1 MENVTATP
9 SDQLL
14 TPQNCAI
21 TLIDHQPEMVLG
33 VNTIGTGKLRNNV
46 AGLAKTIDAYDLPV
60 VLTSIGREYNGP
72 LFEEITETLPDEEV
86 IDRTTMNS
94 WEDEAFVEA
103 IEATGRDR
111 LVIAGLWTE
120 VCVCF
125 AALSALDAG
134 YDVYVVA
141 DASGGQTTADH
152 ERAMERMIEAGV
164 TPVTW
169 SQLLYELQRDW
180 ASEGAE
186 RAHQIAKDHGGDFG
200 MAVEFADFL
209 SE

>member
-9 SDQLL
+9 SDKLL
-14 TPQNCAI
+14 TPQNCTF

-33 VNTIGTGKLRNNV
+33 VNTIETGKLRNNV

-72 LFEEITETLPDEEV
+72 LFEEIRETLPNEEV

-141 DASGGQTTADH
+141 DACGGQTTADH

-169 SQLLYELQRDW
+169 SQVLYEMQRDW
-180 ASEGAE
+180 AAEGAE
-186 RAHQIAKDHGGDFG
+186 RAHQISIDHGGDFG

>member
-1 MENVTATP
+1 MADATP
-9 SDQLL
+9 SERLL
-14 TPQNCAI
+14 TPENCAV
-21 TLIDHQPEMVLG
+21 TFIDHQPEMVLG
-33 VNTIGTGKLRNNV
+33 VNTIGTGTLRNNV
-46 AGLAKTIDAYDLPV
+46 AGLAKAVDAYDVPT
-60 VLTSIGREYNGP
+60 VLTTIGRDYNGP
-72 LFEEITETLPDEEV
+72 LFDEVRETLPEEAV

-103 IEATGRDR
+103 VESTGRGR

-125 AALSALDAG
+125 AALSALEAG

-141 DASGGQTTADH
+141 DACGGQTEADH
-152 ERAMERMIEAGV
+152 ERAMERMVEAGV

-169 SQLLYELQRDW
+169 SQVLYEFQRDW
-180 ASEGAE
+180 AREGADE
-186 RAHQIAKDHGGDFG
+186 AHQIAKEHGGDFG